1 MRYERHIFV
10 CTNQREPDA
19 PRGSCGAKGSAEIRD
34 RLKQMVKEAGLK
46 SVVRINA
53 SGCLDACEFG
63 PVAVSYP
70 DGRWYGDLHVADCEQ
85 FMEEEVLAGR
95 GMSEK
100 LIDHPKFDPARP
112 VRRPGTSTES
122 STETNA

>member
-10 CTNQREPDA
+10 CTNQRDPDA

-46 SVVRINA
+46 STVRINA

-70 DGRWYGDLHVADCEQ
+70 DGRWYGGLDPDDCER
-85 FMEEEVLAGR
+85 FFEEEILEGKGMEEKFIR
-95 GMSEK
+95 
-100 LIDHPKFDPARP
+100 HQKFDPARP
-112 VRRPGTSTES
+112 LRPSGSN
-122 STETNA
+122 ETQTDETK